1 MPTFHVLL
9 GTSILLQELL
19 CDEEKLK
26 HFGTQCVMNMNTP
39 KEGFF
44 ETLVLNDAVARKV
57 SFVPCCMNILQACVI
72 VTCKKKKKK
81 VLLNK

>member
-1 MPTFHVLL
+1 
-9 GTSILLQELL
+9 
-19 CDEEKLK
+19 
-26 HFGTQCVMNMNTP
+26 MNMNTP
-39 KEGFF
+39 KEVFF

-81 VLLNK
+81 KVLLNK